1 MIFFY
6 YCFTYSILIFLF
18 CTYGFLQILPSLLI
32 DLEFYIKTYFTFH
45 QNYSKF
51 SLPHS
56 LTIAEFWKEVL
67 NFSPSYKTQ
76 LIKLPKTKC
85 LLCPHS
91 QVDNGS
97 LTCPQF
103 SSVQSLSRVQLFVT
117 LWIAAH
123 QASLSITNSQS
134 SLILTSVKSVIPSSH
149 LILCHL
155 LLLLLAIPPS
165 IRVFS
170 NESTLR
176 MRWPKYWNFSFSI
189 IPAQEIPGLISFRMD
204 WLDLLAVQGTL

>member
-45 QNYSKF
+45 KNYSKF

-103 SSVQSLSRVQLFVT
+103 SSVKSIFLYHEPLTDISVCTFVDPWTIQSIEFSRL
-117 LWIAAH
+117 
-123 QASLSITNSQS
+123 
-134 SLILTSVKSVIPSSH
+134 
-149 LILCHL
+149 
-155 LLLLLAIPPS
+155 
-165 IRVFS
+165 
-170 NESTLR
+170 E
-176 MRWPKYWNFSFSI
+176 
-189 IPAQEIPGLISFRMD
+189 
-204 WLDLLAVQGTL
+204 